1 MSKEIK
7 ISVRGLKPHQK
18 DKITEL
24 INQVPTS
31 VKDQHKRNLMEQV
44 IKMLKN
50 AYQTQNLYEKA
61 DDDTQSIFKDYVEN
75 PADKLSIVAGIIAEF
90 NKLKKMK

>member
-18 DKITEL
+18 EKITEL

-31 VKDQHKRNLMEQV
+31 IKDERKRKLMEQV
-44 IKMLKN
+44 IKMLQN
-50 AYQTQNLYEKA
+50 AYKTQNLYEKA
-61 DDDTQSIFKDYVEN
+61 DDDTQSTFKDYFEN
-75 PADKLSIVAGIIAEF
+75 PADKLSTVAGIIAEF
-90 NKLKKMK
+90 NNLKKMK